1 MNTRT
6 LIAKLIEKGF
16 VFPTC
21 LQWNGA
27 DIDARMRAIGKA
39 DDLKFMDSKDKM
51 LLLMDFFEKYEDEIC
66 EFINQQLEEYLDH
79 SADFNITDR
88 PF

>member
-1 MNTRT
+1 MHTKT
-6 LIAKLIEKGF
+6 LITKLNEKGF

-27 DIDARMRAIGKA
+27 DIDARMCAIDKA
-39 DDLKFMDSKDKM
+39 EELKFMDSKNKM
-51 LLLMDFFEKYEDEIC
+51 LLLMDFFDEHEDEIC
-66 EFINQQLEEYLDH
+66 EFINQQLEIYLNH

-88 PF
+88 SF